1 MDAQALIKLCKSLSI
16 DEDVKDAVTLDG
28 DLHKNGE
35 KMISFCLAG
44 RVLTTKEVNKEA
56 FKNMVQQSWRVL
68 HEVIVESMG
77 SNTFIFKFSSEADKQ
92 RILSTGPWHC
102 NKALVVLTEV
112 TGLGEITKQDFS
124 QSPFWIQIHNV
135 PLMCMNNEMA
145 RIIGSKIG
153 TVLEVDPNRT
163 SECLGK
169 FLRIRIMLDITK
181 PLKK

>member
-16 DEDVKDAVTLDG
+16 DEDVKDTVTLDG

-35 KMISFCLAG
+35 NMISFCLAG
-44 RVLTTKEVNKEA
+44 RVLTTNEVNREA

-68 HEVIVESMG
+68 REVIVESMG
-77 SNTFIFKFSSEADKQ
+77 NNTFIFKFSSEADKR
-92 RILSTGPWHC
+92 RILSTGPWHL

-124 QSPFWIQIHNV
+124 QSPFWIQIHSV

-145 RIIGSKIG
+145 RIIGSKVG
-153 TVLEVDPNRT
+153 KVLEVDQNGT